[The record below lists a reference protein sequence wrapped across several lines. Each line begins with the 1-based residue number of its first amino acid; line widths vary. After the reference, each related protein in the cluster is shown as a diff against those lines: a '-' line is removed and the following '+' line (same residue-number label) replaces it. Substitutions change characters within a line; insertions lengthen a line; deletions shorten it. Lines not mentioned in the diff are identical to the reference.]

1 MIILSQ
7 DFMDILRIKKEDDGA
22 VTEAAEEID
31 GRRIDPSEKEG
42 KTGTELINEKRRKK
56 QREAKEGE
64 GLAAAEKKRKLE
76 SATTISM
83 WKEILERYS
92 RTNDVT
98 DPSMRGTI
106 REFSKSYLIP
116 RSTSKRK
123 IDNFYQ
129 SIITQEADPE
139 LLKVFFDEAKDLG
152 IEISG
157 DTSGIS
163 IDLSKV
169 EKTYNGRESLE
180 VLRSFFEDAAGI
192 KRSVLTGKKLS
203 DSAFRKIKEML
214 KDTQSIDVDELGTNP
229 STLLSQFR
237 QLILTLDRLKE
248 EQEKTLSKS
257 ADPSQSRI
265 PDFIQRKIK
274 EEVDKQTKDI
284 EDDDEREKAREKMSK
299 KLRLDFVTGKY
310 PPSTPESRAA
320 TKRIFE
326 NVSSA
331 AQRTTQKVRESREK
345 NIQKLKDRINSD
357 ESSLEELQQK
367 LSQTPIDKQTKIK
380 SKIRATEK
388 RIREAQITLEQ
399 KYKIKKP
406 KEDKSEDETTIDTKD
421 TTWEYNPQDDEEDIT
436 AGFSYL
442 GERNVFDN
450 FRSVARTVS
459 QIIDKIE
466 EMLQHVLDLR
476 DREEDSDKANVFD
489 NTRNKMIQLVKATVG
504 NFEFIVGKD
513 KLRAIKIN

>member
-1 MIILSQ
+1 MIILAQ
-7 DFMDILRIKKEDDGA
+7 DFMDILRIKKEDDI
-22 VTEAAEEID
+22 VIEEEAEEVD
-31 GRRIDPSEKEG
+31 GRRIDPSEREG
-42 KTGTELINEKRRKK
+42 KTGTQLVDEKRRKK
-56 QREAKEGE
+56 EREAKEGE
-64 GLAAAEKKRKLE
+64 GLAETDKKRKLE

-83 WKEILERYS
+83 WKEILEKYS
-92 RTNDVT
+92 KTNDVS
-98 DPSMRGTI
+98 DPTMRGTI

-129 SIITQEADPE
+129 SIISQEADTE
-139 LLKVFFDEAKDLG
+139 LLKLFFDDAKDLG

-157 DTSGIS
+157 DTDA

-192 KRSVLTGKKLS
+192 KRSVLTGKKVS

-214 KDTQSIDVDELGTNP
+214 RDTQSIDVDELGENP

-237 QLILTLDRLKE
+237 QLVLTLDRLKE

-257 ADPSQSRI
+257 ADPSQSPI
-265 PDFIQRKIK
+265 PDFIQRKIEAEVDKETKDIKDKEEREK
-274 EEVDKQTKDI
+274 EEVKVRQ
-284 EDDDEREKAREKMSK
+284 
-299 KLRLDFVTGKY
+299 KLSRAYRDGKF
-310 PPSTPESRAA
+310 PESTPESREARR
-320 TKRIFE
+320 RIFE
-326 NVSSA
+326 NLSSA
-331 AQRTTQKVRESREK
+331 AQRTTQKVREGREK
-345 NIQKLKDRINSD
+345 NIQELEDRINSD
-357 ESSLEELQQK
+357 ESLLEELQQK
-367 LSQTPIDKQTKIK
+367 LSQTPTNEQTKIK

-388 RIREAQITLEQ
+388 QIREAQITLEQ

-436 AGFSYL
+436 TGFSYL
-442 GERNVFDN
+442 GETEVFDN
-450 FRSVARTVS
+450 FRSVSKTVS

-466 EMLQHVLDLR
+466 DMLQYVLDLR
-476 DREEDSDKANVFD
+476 NRETDSDKAKVLD
-489 NTRNKMIQLVKATVG
+489 NTRNKMIQLVKVTVG

-513 KLRAIKIN
+513 KFRAIKIN